1 MREALAH
8 IIVTVA
14 TAYTPEVAELPRSPR
29 AFDTV
34 TGMREHT
41 YSAVDILLF
50 TKGPQYQAPG
60 VMAAVNSKSYS

>member
-1 MREALAH
+1 M
-8 IIVTVA
+8 A

-41 YSAVDILLF
+41 YSAVNVLLLA
-50 TKGPQYQAPG
+50 KGLQYQAPG
-60 VMAAVNSKSYS
+60 VMGAVNSKSYS